1 MSAKV
6 SSNGSL
12 AQSAERPERDLS
24 LRIAGGLSVVAL
36 LAFAIGG
43 WAATAELSGA
53 VIAPGQVVVESNVKK
68 VQHPTGGVVGEI
80 RVKSGDY
87 VHAGDIV
94 LRLDDTQTR
103 ANLGIVLS
111 QLNELIGRKSR
122 LAAERDDAEAVVFPA
137 GFGAFKGDDGGD
149 EYRIVA
155 GERRLFEQER
165 ATAMAKKSQLRSRIG
180 QLESEIKGLNQQ
192 EKAKARERE
201 LVQEEIDRLEIL
213 QKKKL
218 LPATR
223 MLAMQRD
230 QSRIEGEHG
239 ALIAQ
244 IARINGQITEVELQ
258 ILEIDETAKSEA
270 QRELR
275 DIEAR
280 IGELMERRIAA
291 EDMLRRV
298 ELRAPRSGYIHE
310 LAVSTVG
317 GVVNPGDTVMAIV
330 PEEDKRT
337 VEVRLM
343 PHDIDQV
350 TVGQHAVLRFPA
362 FNQRTTPEIAGK
374 ISRLAADV
382 SHDPQTGMSFYTARV
397 SVTDDELKKLG
408 SLTLLPGMPVESMI
422 QTGQRTALS
431 YFTKPIADNL
441 ARTFKEE

>member
-1 MSAKV
+1 MSAIETAKDRR
-6 SSNGSL
+6 SGRDE
-12 AQSAERPERDLS
+12 APERDLS
-24 LRIAGGLSVVAL
+24 WRIAAGLGAVAL
-36 LAFAIGG
+36 LAFGIGG
-43 WAATAELSGA
+43 WAANAELSGA
-53 VIAPGQVVVESNVKK
+53 VIAPGQVVVESSVKK
-68 VQHPTGGVVGEI
+68 VQHPTGGVVGAI
-80 RVKSGDY
+80 LVKSGDY

-103 ANLGIVLS
+103 ANLGVIVS

-122 LAAERDDAEAVVFPA
+122 LAAERDDSDAVLFPA
-137 GFGAFKGDDGGD
+137 GFGAFEGNDGGD
-149 EYRIVA
+149 QYRIA
-155 GERRLFEQER
+155 TGERRLFEAKR
-165 ATAMAKKSQLRSRIG
+165 TSAAAKKSQLRSRVG
-180 QLESEIKGLNQQ
+180 QIESEIKGLETQ
-192 EKAKARERE
+192 EKAKSRE
-201 LVQEEIDRLEIL
+201 LQLVREEISRLMIL
-213 QKKKL
+213 KKKKL
-218 LPATR
+218 LPETR
-223 MLAMQRD
+223 MLAMARD
-230 QSRIEGEHG
+230 ESRIEGEYG

-244 IARINGQITEVELQ
+244 IARARGQISEVELQ

-275 DIEAR
+275 DVEAR

-310 LAVSTVG
+310 LAISTVG

-350 TVGQHAVLRFPA
+350 SVGQQAVLRFPA
-362 FNQRTTPEIAGK
+362 FNQRTTPEISGK

-382 SHDPQTGMSFYTARV
+382 SQDPQTGMAFYTARV
-397 SVTDDELKKLG
+397 SVTEDELKKLG
-408 SLTLLPGMPVESMI
+408 NLTLIPGMPVESLI

-431 YFTKPIADNL
+431 YFTKPITDNM